1 MAGSESFG
9 VESGFGEQV
18 LEWMNSEA
26 KKRKSKF
33 EARSYSY
40 EITTKNFGTF
50 EMFSWIG
57 DVKAARRLITK
68 ASRRFKIRVIEGGYR
83 TKEKVLKSKKTDFAM
98 VRKGDRVI
106 GHLEFSSSL
115 FGDTRWKLKT
125 EERKLIFSEIDL
137 DFYYNFL
144 ISKFTNNF

>member
-33 EARSYSY
+33 EARAYSY

-57 DVKAARRLITK
+57 DVKAARSLITK

-83 TKEKVLKSKKTDFAM
+83 TKEKVLKTKKTDFAM

-106 GHLEFSSSL
+106 GHLEFSSAL
-115 FGDTRWKLKT
+115 IGDSICKLET
-125 EERKLIFSEIDL
+125 EERK
-137 DFYYNFL
+137 
-144 ISKFTNNF
+144 

>member
-1 MAGSESFG
+1 MAGSETFG
-9 VESGFGEQV
+9 VESGFVEEV

-33 EARSYSY
+33 EARAYNH

-57 DVKAARRLITK
+57 DIKVARNLITK
-68 ASRRFKIRVIEGGYR
+68 ASKRFKVRVIEGGYR

-98 VRKGDRVI
+98 VRKGERVI
-106 GHLEFSSSL
+106 GHLEFSSPV
-115 FGDTRWKLKT
+115 FGNSMWKLNN
-125 EERKLIFSEIDL
+125 EERR
-137 DFYYNFL
+137 
-144 ISKFTNNF
+144 

>member
-33 EARSYSY
+33 EARAYNY

-57 DVKAARRLITK
+57 DVKAARSLITK

-98 VRKGDRVI
+98 VRKGERVI

-125 EERKLIFSEIDL
+125 EERK
-137 DFYYNFL
+137 
-144 ISKFTNNF
+144 

>member
-33 EARSYSY
+33 EARAYGY

-57 DVKAARRLITK
+57 DVKVARSLITK

-125 EERKLIFSEIDL
+125 EERK
-137 DFYYNFL
+137 
-144 ISKFTNNF
+144 

>member
-33 EARSYSY
+33 EARAYSY

-57 DVKAARRLITK
+57 DVKAARSLITK
-68 ASRRFKIRVIEGGYR
+68 ASKRFKIRVIEGGYR
-83 TKEKVLKSKKTDFAM
+83 TKEKVLKTKKTDFAM

-106 GHLEFSSSL
+106 GHLELSSSL

-125 EERKLIFSEIDL
+125 EERK
-137 DFYYNFL
+137 
-144 ISKFTNNF
+144 

>member
-57 DVKAARRLITK
+57 DVKAARSLITK

-98 VRKGDRVI
+98 VRKGERII
-106 GHLEFSSSL
+106 GHLEFSSSI
-115 FGDTRWKLKT
+115 FSNSMWKLET
-125 EERKLIFSEIDL
+125 EERK
-137 DFYYNFL
+137 
-144 ISKFTNNF
+144 

>member
-33 EARSYSY
+33 EARAYNY
-40 EITTKNFGTF
+40 EITTENFGTF

-57 DVKAARRLITK
+57 DVKAARSLITK

-83 TKEKVLKSKKTDFAM
+83 TKEKVLKSKKTDFAL
-98 VRKGDRVI
+98 VRKGERII
-106 GHLEFSSSL
+106 GHLEFSSSV
-115 FGDTRWKLKT
+115 FGNSMWKL
-125 EERKLIFSEIDL
+125 E
-137 DFYYNFL
+137 N
-144 ISKFTNNF
+144 